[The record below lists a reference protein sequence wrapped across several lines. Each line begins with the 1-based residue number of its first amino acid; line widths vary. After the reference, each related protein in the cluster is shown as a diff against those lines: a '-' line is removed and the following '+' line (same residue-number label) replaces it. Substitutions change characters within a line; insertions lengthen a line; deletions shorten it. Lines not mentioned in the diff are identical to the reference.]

1 MTYPQDSQNEN
12 SESKQCIM
20 FTPTLVFARMIAD
33 YDTMA
38 NNHFIEKHLILN
50 EYQYS
55 FHKAS
60 VIPRAFCWNTFN
72 LNKVMLALST
82 CHFAWHMYFSF
93 ILNQP

>member
-1 MTYPQDSQNEN
+1 
-12 SESKQCIM
+12 M

-38 NNHFIEKHLILN
+38 NKSFHRETFDSE
-50 EYQYS
+50 S